1 MLNCVQ
7 ILTLHNIDFLKEYL
21 HFLNNTGYGKKKLW
35 RERER
40 EREKRVQMCLLGVC
54 QKFSNDDLAVI
65 QYSLCTIDSFLGY
78 QKQKVC
84 VCVYVCVY
92 VCVCVREKEI
102 VRMENKRAEI
112 EEDASQICFIHS
124 SMLMYTHGKI

>member
-1 MLNCVQ
+1 
-7 ILTLHNIDFLKEYL
+7 
-21 HFLNNTGYGKKKLW
+21 
-35 RERER
+35 
-40 EREKRVQMCLLGVC
+40 MCLLGVC

-124 SMLMYTHGKI
+124 SMLMYTHMEKFENLTKKIIQHFWIYCQVSFNFP